1 MKNNNE
7 KGFALVL
14 SLLLLVVMSL
24 MGGALIVISSG
35 DHQSNNSSDQYQ
47 QAFYAAET
55 ALIEGEKDILNKMM
69 GPWTQT
75 TALGSL
81 DPNILAFLGT
91 MAIDNRVRN
100 TTLASLPI
108 NRDNDDAGQPILNRN
123 SECFK
128 SFRNI
133 DRTQFKATNH
143 VESQHFYQLIE
154 EILNDDD
161 NIIDTLEGTTD
172 KQKKVDA
179 EIFQL
184 KRFYFEYFST
194 YLGVAEFKAAGSSLK
209 KSSTNAQTQGHAYK
223 IYGCGIMKGGSGASN
238 QLEPFK
244 SNENDILIPLE
255 TVVIVG

>member
-75 TALGSL
+75 SALGSL
-81 DPNILAFLGT
+81 NPNDQAFLIS
-91 MAIDNRVRN
+91 MAVGNMVRN

-108 NRDNDDAGQPILNRN
+108 NRDNDDAGQPILKDT
-123 SECFK
+123 ECFK

-209 KSSTNAQTQGHAYK
+209 KTSTNAQTQGHAYK